1 MGLTPGTKL
10 GPYEIQSP
18 LGAGGMGEVYRAR
31 DPRLKREV
39 AIKVL
44 PQAFSSD
51 ADRLRRF
58 EQEAL
63 ATAALNHPNIL
74 AVFDIGTRGGSPY
87 VVSEMLEGETLRER
101 LRSGAIAVR
110 KTVDYALQ
118 IAHGLAAAHEKGIIH
133 RDLKPEN
140 LFLTRDGRV
149 KILDFGLAKL
159 TQSDSADHSS
169 QPTMT
174 HATELGTVLGT
185 AGYMSPEQARGVAID
200 ARSDIFT
207 FGAILYE
214 MLSGKRAFHGETP
227 ADTMS
232 AILKENPADL
242 NETNR
247 NVSPALERIV
257 QHCLEKN
264 SEQRFHSARDVAF
277 ALEALSTP
285 PSSTSAKVEYAVS
298 RRRLPIAAYLAAGL
312 VLILLVFIAGRFS
325 GTRAAR
331 SAVPEIH
338 QLTFRRGKVGE
349 ARFAPDGQ
357 TVVYSAIWEGGLP
370 EVFTT
375 TEQSPESRSLDI
387 KDAELLAISST
398 GELAVKQHPH
408 NVGPFARTGRLATV
422 PLSGGSPRAL
432 LDDVEAADWSPD
444 GSQIAV
450 IQYAAGKYS
459 LQYPIGKTLF
469 TAPAWVSHLRI
480 SPSGERVAFENH
492 PFGGDEG
499 SVMVVEKSG
508 KVRDLS
514 SGWLTLQG
522 LAWSLDETELWF
534 TGTRVGANR
543 ALYAIT
549 LDGKERVVC
558 RVPGVLTL
566 WDIGPQGRMLMTQG
580 YERGVVM
587 AMLPGAS
594 EKDLSWFD
602 YGVTSGLSD
611 DGKSL
616 LTAEVGEGGGAHYT
630 TYLRP
635 SDGSP
640 AVRLGEGQAYDLSS
654 DGKYALSRV
663 MGNPSKMYL
672 LPTQGAPRELAIG
685 GIDPG
690 HGALFVPGTHS
701 ILFEGSENGHSARIY
716 LLDPDSP
723 ALPRPVVPEGVNGLA
738 AITSDGN
745 FLLAQNQ
752 KQQYMF
758 YSVAGGAPQAVQGM
772 QPGELVFGI
781 ARDNRTLFV
790 GRVGELPLKVYR
802 LNATSGARQLWKEVG
817 PTDRTG
823 ADLLGEVRVL
833 LDGRAYFYSYFR
845 SLSEL
850 YVFRNLK

>member
-1 MGLTPGTKL
+1 MALTAGTKI
-10 GPYEIQSP
+10 GPYEIVSP

-44 PQAFSSD
+44 PQAFSLD
-51 ADRLRRF
+51 ADRLHRF

-74 AVFDIGTRGGSPY
+74 AVFDIGTNEGSPW
-87 VVSEMLEGETLRER
+87 VVSELLEGETLRER

-110 KTVDYALQ
+110 KTLDYALQ

-140 LFLTRDGRV
+140 LFLTKDGRA

-159 TQSDSADHSS
+159 TQTESGGHTSL
-169 QPTMT
+169 PTLT
-174 HATELGTVLGT
+174 HATELGTVMGT
-185 AGYMSPEQARGVAID
+185 AGYMSPEQVRGVAVD
-200 ARSDIFT
+200 ARSDIFS

-214 MLSGKRAFHGETP
+214 MLSGKRAFHGDTP

-232 AILKENPADL
+232 AILKEDPADL

-264 SEQRFHSARDVAF
+264 PEQRFHSAGDVAF
-277 ALEALSTP
+277 DLEALSTT
-285 PSSTSAKVEYAVS
+285 SGNASAKVEQEA
-298 RRRLPIAAYLAAGL
+298 RRGRMPIVAYLAAGL
-312 VLILLVFIAGRFS
+312 MLILLVFIAGRFS
-325 GTRAAR
+325 GTRTVSSAA
-331 SAVPEIH
+331 PEIH

-357 TVVYSAIWEGGLP
+357 TVVYSAEWEDGP
-370 EVFTT
+370 QEVFTT
-375 TEQSPESRSLDI
+375 SEQSPESRSLDI
-387 KDAELLAISST
+387 KDAELLAISSA
-398 GELAVKQHPH
+398 GQMAVKQHPH
-408 NVGPFARTGRLATV
+408 NVGPFARPGTLATV

-432 LDDVEAADWSPD
+432 LEGVEAADWSPD
-444 GSQIAV
+444 GSQMAV
-450 IQYAAGKYS
+450 IQYTAGEYS

-469 TAPAWVSHLRI
+469 RAPAWVSHLRI

-499 SVMVVEKSG
+499 SVMVAEKSG
-508 KVRDLS
+508 KVRELS

-522 LAWSLDETELWF
+522 LAWSPDESEIWF

-549 LDGKERVVC
+549 LAGKERVMW

-566 WDIGPQGRMLMTQG
+566 WDIGPQGRMLMSES
-580 YERGVVM
+580 YERAVVM
-587 AMLPGAS
+587 AMLSGANES
-594 EKDLSWFD
+594 DLSWFD
-602 YGVTSGLSD
+602 YGVTSGLSS

-616 LTAEVGEGGGAHYT
+616 LIAEVGEGGGAHYT
-630 TYLRP
+630 TYLRAT
-635 SDGSP
+635 DGSP
-640 AVRLGEGQAYDLSS
+640 AIRLGEGQAYDLSG

-672 LPTQGAPRELAIG
+672 LPTQGAPRELAVGSIE
-685 GIDPG
+685 PG
-690 HGALFVPGTHS
+690 FAALFVPGTHK
-701 ILFEGSENGHSARIY
+701 ILFEGSEQGHSTRVY
-716 LLDPDSP
+716 LLDPDSA
-723 ALPRPVVPEGVNGLA
+723 ALPRAVVPEGVKGLA

-745 FLLAQNQ
+745 FLLAQNE
-752 KQQYMF
+752 KQQFMF
-758 YSVAGGAPQAVQGM
+758 YSVAGGTPQPVQGI
-772 QPGELVFGI
+772 QPGEQVFGI
-781 ARDNRTLFV
+781 GSDNRTLFV
-790 GRVGELPLKVYR
+790 GHVGELPLKVYR
-802 LNATSGARQLWKEVG
+802 LNAASGERQLWKEIG
-817 PTDRTG
+817 PADRTG
-823 ADLLGEVRVL
+823 TDILGNFRVL
-833 LDGRAYFYSYFR
+833 QDGKAYFYSYFR

-850 YVFRNLK
+850 YVFRSLK